1 MRTRT
6 LLIFRAG
13 YNTIMESTGCV
24 THFNSGIVW
33 LMYLQPVCS
42 MAQVFSILKS
52 VGPRTVIGNMSLE
65 GFQTFTMTIDKFL
78 QHQLLFSNLIETPL
92 FRKAAP
98 GPLYLRVFMYL
109 SSAKNRSLDLAAL
122 GR

>member
-1 MRTRT
+1 
-6 LLIFRAG
+6 
-13 YNTIMESTGCV
+13 MESTGCV